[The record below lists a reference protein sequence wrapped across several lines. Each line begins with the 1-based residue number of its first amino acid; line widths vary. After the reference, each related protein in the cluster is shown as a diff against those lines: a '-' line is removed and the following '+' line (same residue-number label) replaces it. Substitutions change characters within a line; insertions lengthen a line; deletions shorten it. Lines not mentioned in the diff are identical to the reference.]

1 VTIGVRPMNNV
12 IPEDITDDKLHWL
25 IENVEEMFT
34 FQDDE
39 DYDSS

>member
-1 VTIGVRPMNNV
+1 MNNI

-39 DYDSS
+39 NHDSS

>member
-1 VTIGVRPMNNV
+1 MTIGVRSMSNM

-39 DYDSS
+39 DHDSS